1 MEIEKVINGQLDRI
15 EKRLE
20 QVATVLLG
28 VPDSGDDGLV
38 GKVNEACES
47 AKNLAEKHDKLNT
60 RFWILVGI
68 LVGSGVIG
76 GSIWG
81 ALGS

>member
-1 MEIEKVINGQLDRI
+1 MENEQLDRI
-15 EKRLE
+15 EKKLE

-28 VPDSGDDGLV
+28 VPDTDDGGLV
-38 GKVNEACES
+38 EKVKENCQ
-47 AKNLAEKHDKLNT
+47 KVDQVNNRL
-60 RFWILVGI
+60 WILIGL

-81 ALGS
+81 IFG